1 MEEVS
6 VFIRDAREDDLP
18 RLAEIET
25 VCFTH
30 PWTEG
35 AFRWSTEEGKRLLT
49 ACAGDT
55 VLGYVALWPILDEGE
70 IANVAVAP
78 EARRKHVG
86 DALLTAAEALAR
98 ELGLVRLQLEARA
111 GNAPALALYK
121 KHGFAVVGQRKDYY
135 ETPREDAVLMTLE
148 LN

>member
-49 ACAGDT
+49 ACAGAGAGAT
-55 VLGYVALWPILDEGE
+55 FQMKRKGLRCARTALPPHLSGYLQ
-70 IANVAVAP
+70 
-78 EARRKHVG
+78 RR
-86 DALLTAAEALAR
+86 R
-98 ELGLVRLQLEARA
+98 IPCSMPWQ
-111 GNAPALALYK
+111 
-121 KHGFAVVGQRKDYY
+121 
-135 ETPREDAVLMTLE
+135 
-148 LN
+148 